1 MLRKVASKVAWVGR
15 TASMVF
21 GLALVMA
28 LVLGVASM
36 AFGANGQNFILGK
49 LNNAATRVT
58 GLVGNVDGA
67 AALRVTNPNAG
78 TNDTALDLRVQAG
91 EAPMK
96 VNSATRVANLNAAT
110 AGRADNAQNADQLD
124 GVDSAALIRWASIY
138 ERTLNTNGGAGPDET
153 ATAALECD
161 QADTILSGGFTNM
174 DNGTH
179 LIGSWTGRGTGGS
192 HFVQWQNNATVDTIE
207 IIVKCAD
214 TTP

>member
-1 MLRKVASKVAWVGR
+1 MLRSTVSKVMWVGR
-15 TASMVF
+15 ATVLLV
-21 GLALVMA
+21 GLAVILA
-28 LVLGVASM
+28 AVLGVATAALAGTGVGA
-36 AFGANGQNFILGK
+36 AFNLGRLNTVNQISRLVGK
-49 LNNAATRVT
+49 TDAPMLRVDNNAT
-58 GLVGNVDGA
+58 GTSA
-67 AALRVTNPNAG
+67 
-78 TNDTALDLRVQAG
+78 TALDLQVEPG
-91 EAPMK
+91 HAPMK
-96 VNSATRVANLNAAT
+96 VNSSTQVAGLNA
-110 AGRADNAQNADQLD
+110 DKLD

-161 QADTILSGGFTNM
+161 HADTILSGGFTNM